1 MNPADVAVPPGV
13 VTNTLPV
20 VPLATTALMLVGL
33 KTVKDV
39 AAVPPKVTTV
49 APIKLVPVITTV
61 APDAADVGV

>member
-1 MNPADVAVPPGV
+1 
-13 VTNTLPV
+13 
-20 VPLATTALMLVGL
+20 MLVGL